1 MAENQKVFV
10 SPGVYT
16 AEKDLTFVA
25 QSVGVTTLGVV
36 GEATKGPA
44 FEPIFVSS
52 FDEFRTRFG
61 KTSPEKYQDSQIPKY
76 ELSFIARSYL
86 EQSNQ
91 LFVTRVLGLSG
102 YDAGPSWTLTT
113 IGGLDPANVGTA
125 STASTTTA
133 WEESALWIPLTGGSI
148 NTSNIYQDLDN
159 TTPTPT
165 FSSPLSSA
173 TALGNLLYAVGYD
186 LTGKTL
192 TDGTGTSLGTFAD
205 EVSAF
210 VNANIND
217 TAAFSV
223 TGTNKFWY
231 WGYLYTGDTSLQMP
245 NITGTSGLAVALDN
259 RFGIDADLSPGFDG
273 FGYSRPDAVTTGD
286 FSGDTNDGWYQS
298 FFEYTGGTNISTCLD
313 SGYSGLSIGMFV
325 HSATTATTYV
335 EGVTNTGFSGSSD
348 DSIVIVPDLIGTD
361 SQTYVQSIGGF
372 TACTTASSW
381 NEWSFVSGAT
391 GNNIPGQTGITSYF
405 SYSAGTSV
413 FGINDTLFTPNSYP
427 FVGSNGTGST
437 LSAAIVTFSAETDG
451 GVANHFS
458 GGVTDYQLITC
469 AGGDTGLGT
478 SEAYTAVQTTLSG
491 FSSIGL
497 IDEGSLANQLTQA
510 GFNGASSSVGFAS
523 KGGSGITAG
532 TIPSTSWFFTGNSLS
547 SFTTFYTGSC
557 SAVTYLGLYLSG
569 TSESIGATDGGGVDP
584 YSEYHNMTIATLR
597 SRGQSTL
604 STGGPEYVISAD
616 TTDGNSAMAGGVS
629 MDCTGTYSDI
639 INDPMGIFGLSAKT
653 DLGVVSTFK
662 VSLDPSK
669 QTYLPRVL
677 GQKVFDR
684 EAEDIP
690 VFVEEIYPNI
700 ATYLYRRQKIR
711 GLQCCVCYLPAARFN
726 NTNRNSIGW
735 YMNEWETPKTPWVV
749 SELKG
754 TSVDRLFRFVSVSDG
769 TAANREY
776 KISIINIS
784 WERREFDLLV
794 RDFYDTDASPTVL
807 EKYTRCSLDPS
818 LVSFIGRKIGT
829 TDGEYELKSTYTMLE
844 LSEDVQNGDL
854 KDSLPCGFE
863 GYRQRTYCGSVKIP
877 VAQWKTKYYTPGET
891 IYDPYYDGSGNLTN
905 ASISAGDNIRRNYLG
920 FSDGEGA
927 AIDYDFFEFKGY
939 KTPTA
944 VCSDVTGTEWPD
956 LGKGFHMDSGATTV
970 IAGSGNYLTLTSTTL
985 SGESMF
991 LVGDASFQKEPT
1003 SSSDPYYKLQS
1014 RKYSLVPA
1022 GGFDGWDEYRKTRSN
1037 TDQYRLGL
1045 TGFLNG
1051 ACADS
1056 EFTDGAGK
1064 GTFKKT
1070 GTDKSNTDYYAYR
1083 TAIDTYQNPEAVD
1096 INLFAT
1102 PGIDYVNNL
1111 GLVNHSVEMVE
1122 SDRADS
1128 LYISTTP
1135 DYNMFVSNST
1145 NANDK
1150 VSPTEAVNNLEDSF
1164 IDSNYTAT
1172 YYPWVQVRDNNTNR
1186 QLYIPPTGEV
1196 VRNMALTDNIAFPWF
1211 ASAGYT
1217 RGIVNAIKARTKL
1230 TLDDRDTLYVGR
1242 INPIATFSDVGPII
1256 FGNKTLQIRESA
1268 LDRINVRRLLLQ
1280 TRKLISAVA
1289 VRLLFE
1295 QNDDVVRQQFLDLVN
1310 PILDSIRRDRGLT
1323 DFRVVLSNDP
1333 EEIDRNE
1340 MNGKIYIKPTRALEF
1355 IFIEFLITPT
1365 GASFEDV

>member
-1 MAENQKVFV
+1 MAENSKVFV

-36 GEATKGPA
+36 GEASKGPA
-44 FEPIFVSS
+44 FEPIFVNS
-52 FDEFRTRFG
+52 FDEFRNRFG
-61 KTSPEKYQDSQIPKY
+61 ETSPEKYYESQIPKY

-102 YDAGPSWTLTT
+102 YDAGPSWTLTS

-125 STASTTTA
+125 STAQTVSAYRETA
-133 WEESALWIPLTGGSI
+133 VYIPLTGGPI
-148 NTSNIYQDLDN
+148 N
-159 TTPTPT
+159 
-165 FSSPLSSA
+165 SSTVYTDFDGSGPEPEFKNPLSGITS
-173 TALGNLLYAVGYD
+173 LGNLLYAVGYE
-186 LTGKTL
+186 LTGQTL
-192 TDGTGTSLGTFAD
+192 YNNAGVSLGTFAD
-205 EVSAF
+205 EVAAF
-210 VNANIND
+210 VNSNINS
-217 TAAFSV
+217 TTAFSI
-223 TGTNKFWY
+223 TGTNQFWY
-231 WGYLYTGDTSLQMP
+231 WGHLFTGDTALQMP
-245 NITGTSGLAVALDN
+245 VITGNTGQAVALNN
-259 RFGIDADLSPGFDG
+259 RFGIDTDLSPAFDG
-273 FGYSRPDAVTTGD
+273 RGATRPNPVLTGD

-298 FFEYTGGTNISTCLD
+298 FFDYTGGTDASVCYTA
-313 SGYSGLSIGMFV
+313 GYSGLSIGMFV
-325 HSATTATTYV
+325 HSAATASTHV
-335 EGVTNTGFSGSSD
+335 QTGAIATSVSGGTASGN
-348 DSIVIVPDLIGTD
+348 IHADLIEPNSLTHI
-361 SQTYVQSIGGF
+361 VNINRF
-372 TACTTASSW
+372 TACTSASSYT
-381 NEWSFVSGAT
+381 EWSIGTGAI
-391 GNNIPGQTGITSYF
+391 GNYTAGGVGTNNYY
-405 SYSAGTSV
+405 SYSGGTKPV
-413 FGINDTLFTPNSYP
+413 FGYLPNNYP
-427 FVGSNGTGST
+427 FIGANGTGST
-437 LSAAIVTFSAETDG
+437 LSAAVTTFASESDG

-458 GGVTDYQLITC
+458 GGVTDYQLISCDNTP
-469 AGGDTGLGT
+469 
-478 SEAYTAVQTTLSG
+478 AYTAVQVTLSG
-491 FSSIGL
+491 FSSVGL
-497 IDEGSLANQLTQA
+497 IGPNIAGQA
-510 GFNGASSSVGFAS
+510 GTLAQ
-523 KGGSGITAG
+523 GGPSYDGNVQIAAG
-532 TIPSTSWFFTGNSLS
+532 ETGTTVNWFTGASLS
-547 SFTTFYTGSC
+547 SFTTFYTGTC
-557 SAVTYLGLYLSG
+557 SAVTYLAMYLSG
-569 TSESIGATDGGGVDP
+569 SSGMLGNTAGGGIDP
-584 YSEYHNMTIATLR
+584 LEEYHNMTVATLR
-597 SRGQSTL
+597 SRGESTL
-604 STGGPEYVISAD
+604 ASGGPDYVISAD
-616 TTDGNSAMAGGVS
+616 TTDSNSAQKGGLAL
-629 MDCTGTYSDI
+629 DCSGEFEDV
-639 INDPMGIFGLSAKT
+639 INDPFGVFGLSAKT

-677 GQKVFDR
+677 GSRVFDR

-700 ATYLYRRQKIR
+700 VKYLHNRQKVR
-711 GLQCCVCYLPAARFN
+711 GLQCCLGYLPAARFN
-726 NTNRNSIGW
+726 NNNRTSIGW
-735 YMNEWETPKTPWVV
+735 YMNEFETPKTPFVV

-754 TSVDRLFRFVSVSDG
+754 SSVDRLFRFVSVSDG

-776 KISIINIS
+776 KISIINLS
-784 WERREFDLLV
+784 WERLEFDILV
-794 RDFYDTDASPTVL
+794 RDFYDTDANPVVL
-807 EKYTRCSLDPS
+807 EKYTRCSLDPT
-818 LVSFIGRKIGT
+818 LPSFIGRKIGT
-829 TDGEYELKSTYTMLE
+829 TDGEYELKSRYTMLE
-844 LSEDVQNGDL
+844 LTEDVQNGDL

-863 GYRQRTYCGSVKIP
+863 GYRQRTYKTNVKIP
-877 VAQWKTKYYTPGET
+877 VAQWKTKYFKPGET
-891 IYDPYYDGSGNLTN
+891 VYDPYFDGSGNKSN

-927 AIDYDFFEFKGY
+927 AIDFDFFEFKGY
-939 KTPTA
+939 KTPSS
-944 VCSDVTGTEWPD
+944 VCTDTTGEEFPD
-956 LGKGFHMDSGATTV
+956 LGQGFHMDSGATTV

-985 SGESMF
+985 SGKSMF
-991 LVGDASFQKEPT
+991 LVGDASFQKEPSKT
-1003 SSSDPYYKLQS
+1003 TDPYYKLQS
-1014 RKYSLVPA
+1014 RKFSLVPS

-1051 ACADS
+1051 SCADS
-1056 EFTDGAGK
+1056 EFPDGDGK

-1070 GTDKSNTDYYAYR
+1070 GTDLANTDYYAFR
-1083 TAIDTYQNPEAVD
+1083 KGIDTFENPEAVD

-1111 GLVNHSVEMVE
+1111 GLVNHTVEMVE
-1122 SDRADS
+1122 TDRADS
-1128 LYISTTP
+1128 LYITTTP
-1135 DYNMFVSNST
+1135 DYNMFVSTST
-1145 NANDK
+1145 NATDK
-1150 VSPTEAVNNLEDSF
+1150 ISPTEAVNNLEDSF

-1172 YYPWVQVRDNNTNR
+1172 YYPWIQVRDNNSNR
-1186 QLYIPPTGEV
+1186 QLYIPPTAEV

-1365 GASFEDV
+1365 GASFEDI